1 MEYLPGGDLLSLM
14 SRHGPFDEDLTRF
27 YLAEMT
33 MAINALHQM
42 GYVHRDIKPEN
53 ILIDRFGHLK
63 LSDFGN
69 AAKLNRYGQ
78 VLSLSPVG
86 TPDYIAP
93 ELLQTIS
100 TYKLTKNKIDIS
112 ESFLISSVDIAPY
125 SHSFTISCD
134 FFVLL
139 D

>member
-14 SRHGPFDEDLTRF
+14 NRNGPFDEELARF
-27 YLAEMT
+27 YLAELT
-33 MAINALHQM
+33 LAINALHEL

-53 ILIDRFGHLK
+53 ILIDRFGHIK
-63 LSDFGN
+63 LADFGN
-69 AAKLNRYGQ
+69 AAALNRDGH

-100 TYKLTKNKIDIS
+100 TYKLCKSLHDVSNYLK
-112 ESFLISSVDIAPY
+112 
-125 SHSFTISCD
+125 
-134 FFVLL
+134 LL
-139 D
+139 YYITLCTFRLVVIFGQWE